1 VSSSALPV
9 RSSFDRSHLAGS
21 HFASATV
28 GAIRS
33 QSRLW
38 LHILLLVLTL
48 VTTSVMGARMQYN
61 FDHSLPFFDVD
72 RDLAVILDSW
82 KHPAQLTA
90 GLPFSLTLL
99 TILLAHEMGHYLACV
114 YYGIEA
120 SLPYFLPAPSL
131 TGTFGAFIR
140 IHSPIYSKRVL
151 FDIGIAGPIAGF
163 VFLLPA
169 LSVGLALSKVV
180 PGIAMTGSFHPGTPI
195 ILGILQKVIFPDV
208 NPNDLYLHPV
218 VRAGWVGLLAT
229 AMNLLPIGQLD
240 GGHILY
246 ALSPARHKIVSK
258 ILLLALIILGAF
270 SGYEW
275 IVLAVVL
282 YFLGRKHPVIYD
294 PEPIGRT
301 RINFAALA
309 LFIFALSF
317 MPAPV

>member
-1 VSSSALPV
+1 MSSSALHA
-9 RSSFDRSHLAGS
+9 RSILPFGAVS
-21 HFASATV
+21 
-28 GAIRS
+28 AIRTN
-33 QSRLW
+33 SRLW
-38 LHILLLVLTL
+38 LHILLLAVTLLT
-48 VTTSVMGARMQYN
+48 TTVMGARMQYN

-82 KHPAQLTA
+82 KRPVALLA

-99 TILLAHEMGHYLACV
+99 TILMAHEMGHYLACV
-114 YYGIEA
+114 YYGIDA

-180 PGIAMTGSFHPGTPI
+180 PGIAQTGSLHTGTPI
-195 ILGILQKVIFPDV
+195 ILALLQKAIFPDV
-208 NPNDLYLHPV
+208 AANDLYLHPV

-229 AMNLLPIGQLD
+229 AMNLLPVGQLD

-246 ALSPARHKIVSK
+246 AISPAKHK
-258 ILLLALIILGAF
+258 LLSQVLIAVLVVMGYQF
-270 SGYEW
+270 GYEW
-275 IVLAVVL
+275 YVLAA
-282 YFLGRKHPVIYD
+282 FLFIFGRKHPAIYD
-294 PEPIGRT
+294 PEGIGQT
-301 RINFAALA
+301 RLGFAFLALA
-309 LFIFALSF
+309 ILVVSF
-317 MPAPV
+317 MPAPVS

>member
-1 VSSSALPV
+1 
-9 RSSFDRSHLAGS
+9 
-21 HFASATV
+21 V

-33 QSRLW
+33 HGRLW
-38 LHILLLVLTL
+38 LHVLLLALTL
-48 VTTSVMGARMQYN
+48 LTTTVMGARMQYN

-72 RDLAVILDSW
+72 RDLGVILDSW
-82 KHPAQLTA
+82 QHPAALLS

-99 TILLAHEMGHYLACV
+99 TILMAHEMGHYLACV
-114 YYGIEA
+114 YYGIDA

-140 IHSPIYSKRVL
+140 IHSQIYSKRVL

-180 PGIAMTGSFHPGTPI
+180 PGIATTGSLHPGTPI
-195 ILGILQKVIFPDV
+195 ILGLLQKAIFPDV
-208 NPNDLYLHPV
+208 AANDLYLHPV

-246 ALSPARHKIVSK
+246 AISPSKHKIVSQVL
-258 ILLLALIILGAF
+258 IGGLL
-270 SGYEW
+270 
-275 IVLAVVL
+275 VLAAFFSREWL
-282 YFLGRKHPVIYD
+282 IPALFLFFLGRKHPAIYD
-294 PEPIGRT
+294 PESVGAT
-301 RINFAALA
+301 RNKFAVLA
-309 LFIFALSF
+309 LVIFALSF
-317 MPAPV
+317 MPAPM

>member
-1 VSSSALPV
+1 MSSSALHA
-9 RSSFDRSHLAGS
+9 RSTFSFD
-21 HFASATV
+21 FV
-28 GAIRS
+28 GAHRS
-33 QSRLW
+33 QSRIW
-38 LHILLLVLTL
+38 LHVLLLCLTL
-48 VTTSVMGARMQYN
+48 LTTTVMGARMQYN

-82 KHPAQLTA
+82 KHPASLLT

-99 TILLAHEMGHYLACV
+99 TILMAHEMGHYLACV
-114 YYGIEA
+114 YYGIDA

-195 ILGILQKVIFPDV
+195 VLGLLQHAIFPDV
-208 NPNDLYLHPV
+208 GANDLYLHPV

-246 ALSPARHKIVSK
+246 ALSPAKHKLVSK
-258 ILLLALIILGAF
+258 ILILALMLLGAF
-270 SGYEW
+270 FGYEW
-275 IVLAVVL
+275 IVLGL
-282 YFLGRKHPVIYD
+282 ILFFLGRKHPVIYD
-294 PEPIGRT
+294 PEGIGPT
-301 RINFAALA
+301 RVRFAVLALA
-309 LFIFALSF
+309 IFILSF

>member
-1 VSSSALPV
+1 VSSSALQA
-9 RSSFDRSHLAGS
+9 RSTFSFDA
-21 HFASATV
+21 AD
-28 GAIRS
+28 AIRS
-33 QSRLW
+33 HSRLW
-38 LHILLLVLTL
+38 VHVLLFVLTL
-48 VTTSVMGARMQYN
+48 VTTTVMGARMQYN

-82 KHPAQLTA
+82 KHPAALLS

-99 TILLAHEMGHYLACV
+99 TILMAHEMGHYLACV
-114 YYGIEA
+114 YYGIKA

-140 IHSPIYSKRVL
+140 IHSQIYSKRVL
-151 FDIGIAGPIAGF
+151 FDIAVAGPIAGF

-180 PGIAMTGSFHPGTPI
+180 PGIASTGSFHPGTPI
-195 ILGILQKVIFPDV
+195 ILGLLQSIIFPGV
-208 NPNDLYLHPV
+208 AANDLYLHPV

-246 ALSPARHKIVSK
+246 AISPAKHKLVSK
-258 ILLLALIILGAF
+258 ILIVSLAILGAF
-270 SGYEW
+270 FGYEW
-275 IVLAVVL
+275 IILAIVLF
-282 YFLGRKHPVIYD
+282 FLGRKHPVIYD
-294 PEPIGRT
+294 PDGIGHT
-301 RINFAALA
+301 RMRFAVLA
-309 LFIFALSF
+309 LVIFALSF